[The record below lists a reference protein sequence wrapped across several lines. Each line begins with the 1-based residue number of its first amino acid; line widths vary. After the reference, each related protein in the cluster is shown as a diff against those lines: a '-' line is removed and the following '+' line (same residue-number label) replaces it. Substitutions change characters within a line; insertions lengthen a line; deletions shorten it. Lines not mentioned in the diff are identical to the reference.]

1 MRDVPHVPRSTNME
15 MAYVILWLFGG
26 LLYLQSTFACDEDSD
41 CPYAGE
47 RCCKST
53 ETGKEL
59 AKGICMMR
67 TCGGDVCRTQYDCL
81 PNKRCDASQTSLR
94 SRCTT
99 LCYGDHHCEEI
110 YGQNSGYICSYSEV
124 LDQNQCEKKSDS
136 TIKLDSE
143 TARFIY
149 ISCAIIGFCLI
160 FACLRHWRT
169 RRQSARQMATRNAA
183 LIGRTKAQERRNV
196 GSRAVERPAA
206 LQMTSIQTHEQSNGP
221 ASDAIAGEGPPS
233 YMEVGDVPQS
243 PPPTYEEATKV

>member
-110 YGQNSGYICSYSEV
+110 YGQN
-124 LDQNQCEKKSDS
+124 
-136 TIKLDSE
+136 
-143 TARFIY
+143 ARRKVI
-149 ISCAIIGFCLI
+149 
-160 FACLRHWRT
+160 
-169 RRQSARQMATRNAA
+169 RQSNWI
-183 LIGRTKAQERRNV
+183 LKLL
-196 GSRAVERPAA
+196 GSFTFHM
-206 LQMTSIQTHEQSNGP
+206 Q
-221 ASDAIAGEGPPS
+221 
-233 YMEVGDVPQS
+233 
-243 PPPTYEEATKV
+243 

>member
-15 MAYVILWLFGG
+15 MAYFILWLFGG

-110 YGQNSGYICSYSEV
+110 YDTFV
-124 LDQNQCEKKSDS
+124 V
-136 TIKLDSE
+136 
-143 TARFIY
+143 TAKYWIRINARRKV
-149 ISCAIIGFCLI
+149 I
-160 FACLRHWRT
+160 
-169 RRQSARQMATRNAA
+169 RQSNWI
-183 LIGRTKAQERRNV
+183 LKLL
-196 GSRAVERPAA
+196 GSFTFHM
-206 LQMTSIQTHEQSNGP
+206 Q
-221 ASDAIAGEGPPS
+221 
-233 YMEVGDVPQS
+233 
-243 PPPTYEEATKV
+243 